1 MLRDPY
7 FRQPPTKSTGLEH
20 FNIAWLDRML
30 GELVVAENLVDV
42 RKELNRAFAVPTR
55 GGGVASVEMVEALTV
70 SDLNP
75 LDDADGFSALLGWT
89 AEVVGRHWG
98 HEDRRQLQFRA
109 LVDIARVDDSWLFAN
124 LTIVEAG
131 QVTR

>member
-1 MLRDPY
+1 M
-7 FRQPPTKSTGLEH
+7 
-20 FNIAWLDRML
+20 I
-30 GELVVAENLVDV
+30 
-42 RKELNRAFAVPTR
+42 
-55 GGGVASVEMVEALTV
+55 EALTV

-75 LDDADGFSALLGWT
+75 LGDADGFSALLSWT

-98 HEDRRQLQFRA
+98 HEDRRKLQFRA
-109 LVDIARVDDSWLFAN
+109 LADIALVDDSWLFAN